1 MCFHNFAISYA
12 LKMETLNQMV
22 LGLNKEEIRFFKIYS
37 SRISSNEPRKD
48 LELFDAIRK
57 EQDKFDEETVCMKLY
72 PDGNKNAYY
81 RLKNRLKTDLSK
93 CLMVQ
98 HFEDEDITQAINLY
112 NLARYYMSRNLFQL
126 AEHFL
131 GKAEKRALG
140 LENLELLDLIYTEF
154 IRLSQEM
161 LSINPETYILKR
173 QDNEYRLKS
182 IRQIDDI
189 LATVKYKLKITQN
202 FSPVDNPV
210 VDMLQETVQK
220 LSDSKELKGSSALR
234 FKIYQAVSQIL
245 LQQHD
250 YPNLEAYLR
259 VTYAEFESEK
269 LFNRSNHQTKLQ
281 MLTYMVN
288 ALFKNNRTEES
299 LHWAEKLKA
308 GMEEFEGLHY
318 DRFLFFYYNSLVIN
332 HSKVDMEKA
341 ISILQELEHNEKLKK
356 TPFYIVFV
364 YLNLAIFHFDMG
376 NSREAIRRLNQLYH
390 HERFADTAEPLKF
403 RIAILEILI
412 RLELG
417 DTDFLEY
424 RMKQIRKDF
433 SAQLLDQENV
443 RESMLL
449 DLISDMF
456 LKGVSLR
463 NDEMKDRIKLFTKT
477 TSPRSADAEL
487 VNYNGWL
494 ERKLSS

>member
-1 MCFHNFAISYA
+1 MD
-12 LKMETLNQMV
+12 TLNQMI
-22 LGLNKEEIRFFKIYS
+22 LGLNKEEIRFYKVYS
-37 SRISSNEPRKD
+37 SRIASDQPRKD
-48 LELFDAIRK
+48 IELFDLIRK
-57 EQDKFDEETVCMKLY
+57 ERDGFEEDAASMRLY
-72 PDGNKNAYY
+72 PDGNRNPYY
-81 RLKNRLKTDLSK
+81 RLKNRLKSDLCKS
-93 CLMVQ
+93 LMVQ
-98 HFEDEDITQAINLY
+98 HFEAEDVTQAINLY
-112 NLARYYMSRNLFQL
+112 NLARHYMSKNLFQL

-131 GKAEKRALG
+131 GKAEKRALA
-140 LENLELLDLIYTEF
+140 LENLELLDLIYTEY

-173 QDNEYRLKS
+173 QENEAKLKS
-182 IRQIDDI
+182 MRQIDDI

-210 VDMLQETVQK
+210 VGMLQETVQK

-250 YPNLEAYLR
+250 YANLEDYLR
-259 VTYAEFESEK
+259 VTYAEFENEK
-269 LFNRSNHQTKLQ
+269 LFSKANHQTKLQ

-288 ALFKNNRTEES
+288 ALFKNNKTEES
-299 LHWAEKLKA
+299 LTWAEKLKA
-308 GMEEFEGLHY
+308 GMDEFDKLHH

-332 HSKVDMEKA
+332 YSKVDMNRA
-341 ISILQELEHNEKLKK
+341 IATLQDLEHNEKLKK

-376 NSREAIRRLNQLYH
+376 HYRESIKRLNQLYH
-390 HERFADTAEPLKF
+390 HERFENTAVPLKF

-424 RMKQIRKDF
+424 RMKQLRKDF
-433 SAQLLDQENV
+433 KEQLEDQENL
-443 RESMLL
+443 REAMLL

-456 LKGVSLR
+456 LKGMSLR
-463 NDEMKDRIKLFTKT
+463 TTEMKDRIRLFTKT
-477 TSPRSADAEL
+477 TSTRSADAEL

-494 ERKLSS
+494 ERKLLRAQTSP

>member
-1 MCFHNFAISYA
+1 MD
-12 LKMETLNQMV
+12 TLNQMV
-22 LGLNKEEIRFFKIYS
+22 LGLNKEEIRFFKIYA
-37 SRISSNEPRKD
+37 SRISNKGPRKD
-48 LELFDAIRK
+48 IELFDSIKK
-57 EQDKFDEETVCMKLY
+57 EREHFDEDATCSKLY
-72 PDGNKNAYY
+72 PDGNKNPYY
-81 RLKNRLKTDLSK
+81 RLKNRLKSDLSK

-98 HFEDEDITQAINLY
+98 HFEDEDVTQAINLY
-112 NLARYYMSRNLFQL
+112 NLARHYMSRNLFQL
-126 AEHFL
+126 AEYFL
-131 GKAEKRALG
+131 GKSEKRALS
-140 LENLELLDLIYTEF
+140 LENLELLDLIYTEY

-161 LSINPETYILKR
+161 LSINPETYIFKR
-173 QDNEYRLKS
+173 QENEARLKS

-210 VDMLQETVQK
+210 VDMLQETVQQ
-220 LSDSKELKGSSALR
+220 LTDSRELKGSSALR

-245 LQQHD
+245 LQRHD
-250 YPNLEAYLR
+250 YPNLEDYLR
-259 VTYAEFESEK
+259 VTFSEFESEK
-269 LFNRSNHQTKLQ
+269 LFSKANHQTKLQ

-288 ALFKNNRTEES
+288 ALFKNNKTKES
-299 LHWAEKLKA
+299 LEWAEKLKA
-308 GMEEFEGLHY
+308 GMDEFDKLHR

-332 HSKVDMEKA
+332 YSKVDMEKA
-341 ISILQELEHNEKLKK
+341 VSILEELEHNEKLKN

-376 NSREAIRRLNQLYH
+376 DHRESIKRLNQLYH
-390 HERFADTAEPLKF
+390 HKRFEDTAEPLKF
-403 RIAILEILI
+403 RIAILEVLI

-433 SAQLLDQENV
+433 KEQLENQENV

-449 DLISDMF
+449 NLISGMF

-463 NDEMKDRIKLFTKT
+463 SEEMKDRILLFTKT
-477 TSPRSADAEL
+477 TSPRSEDAEL

-494 ERKLSS
+494 EQKLKAQTSP

>member
-1 MCFHNFAISYA
+1 MD
-12 LKMETLNQMV
+12 TLNQMI

-37 SRISSNEPRKD
+37 SRINSNQPRKD
-48 LELFDAIRK
+48 IELFDIIKK
-57 EQDKFDEETVCMKLY
+57 EREQFDEDAASWKLY
-72 PDGNKNAYY
+72 PEGNKNPYY
-81 RLKNRLKTDLSK
+81 RLKNRLKSDLSK

-98 HFEDEDITQAINLY
+98 HFDDEDQTQAINLY
-112 NLARYYMSRNLFQL
+112 SLARHYMSRNLFPL

-140 LENLELLDLIYTEF
+140 IENLELLDLIYTEF

-173 QDNEYRLKS
+173 QENESRLKS

-210 VDMLQETVQK
+210 VDMLQETVQQ
-220 LSDSKELKGSSALR
+220 LTDSKELKGSSALR

-250 YPNLEAYLR
+250 YPNLEDYLR
-259 VTYAEFESEK
+259 VTYAEFENEK

-288 ALFKNNRTEES
+288 ALFKNDKSEES
-299 LHWAEKLKA
+299 LEWAERLKA
-308 GMEEFEGLHY
+308 GMEEFDRLHY

-332 HSKVDMEKA
+332 YSKVDMEKA
-341 ISILQELEHNEKLKK
+341 ISILRDLEGNKKLQK

-364 YLNLAIFHFDMG
+364 YLNLSIFHFDLG
-376 NSREAIRRLNQLYH
+376 DYRESIKRLNQLYH
-390 HERFADTAEPLKF
+390 HERFANTAEPLKF
-403 RIAILEILI
+403 RIAILEMLI

-424 RMKQIRKDF
+424 RMKQIKKDF
-433 SAQLLDQENV
+433 KDQLENQENV

-456 LKGVSLR
+456 LKGKSLR
-463 NDEMKDRIKLFTKT
+463 SDEMKDRIKLFTKT
-477 TSPRSADAEL
+477 TSPRSEDAEL
-487 VNYNGWL
+487 VNYNRWL
-494 ERKLSS
+494 EQKLKSS

>member
-1 MCFHNFAISYA
+1 MD
-12 LKMETLNQMV
+12 TLNQMV

-37 SRISSNEPRKD
+37 SRLLSKEPRKD
-48 LELFDAIRK
+48 IALFDCIKK
-57 EQDKFDEETVCMKLY
+57 ERERFDEDAICSKLY
-72 PDGNKNAYY
+72 PDGNKNPYY
-81 RLKNRLKTDLSK
+81 RLKNRLKSELSK
-93 CLMVQ
+93 SLMVH
-98 HFEDEDITQAINLY
+98 HFEDEDVAQAINLY
-112 NLARYYMSRNLFQL
+112 NLARHYISRNLFSL

-131 GKAEKRALG
+131 GKAEKHAIT

-173 QDNEYRLKS
+173 QENELRLKS

-210 VDMLQETVQK
+210 VDMLQETVQR
-220 LSDSKELKGSSALR
+220 LTDSKELKGSSVLR
-234 FKIYQAVSQIL
+234 FRIYQAVSQIL

-250 YPNLEAYLR
+250 YPNLEDYLR
-259 VTYAEFESEK
+259 VTYAEFEEEK
-269 LFNRSNHQTKLQ
+269 LFTKSNHQTKLQ

-288 ALFKNNRTEES
+288 ALFKNNKLEES
-299 LHWAEKLKA
+299 LQWAEKLKS
-308 GMEEFEGLHY
+308 GMDEFDKLHH

-332 HSKVDMEKA
+332 YSKVDMEKA
-341 ISILQELEHNEKLKK
+341 ISTLQELEHNEKLKN

-364 YLNLAIFHFDMG
+364 YLNLSIFYFDMG
-376 NSREAIRRLNQLYH
+376 NYREAIKRLNQLYL
-390 HERFADTAEPLKF
+390 HERFENTAVPLKF
-403 RIAILEILI
+403 RIAILEVLI

-433 SAQLLDQENV
+433 KEQLENQENM
-443 RESMLL
+443 REAMLL
-449 DLISDMF
+449 NLISDMF
-456 LKGVSLR
+456 LKGISLR
-463 NDEMKDRIKLFTKT
+463 SEEMKDRILLFTKT
-477 TSPRSADAEL
+477 TSPRSEDAEL

-494 ERKLSS
+494 ERKLAPAP

>member
-1 MCFHNFAISYA
+1 MD
-12 LKMETLNQMV
+12 TLNQMI
-22 LGLNKEEIRFFKIYS
+22 LGLNKEEIRFYKIYS
-37 SRISSNEPRKD
+37 SRIISNQPRKD
-48 LELFDAIRK
+48 IELFNLVRK
-57 EQDKFDEETVCMKLY
+57 EREVFDEDAAIAKLY
-72 PDGNKNAYY
+72 PDGNKNPYY
-81 RLKNRLKTDLSK
+81 RLKNRLKSDLSK
-93 CLMVQ
+93 CLILQ
-98 HFEDEDITQAINLY
+98 HFDNEDQTQAINLY
-112 NLARYYMSRNLFQL
+112 NLARHYMSRNLYPL

-131 GKAEKRALG
+131 GKAEKRALAI
-140 LENLELLDLIYTEF
+140 ENLELLDLIYTEF
-154 IRLSQEM
+154 IRLSQEL

-173 QDNEYRLKS
+173 QENETRLKS
-182 IRQIDDI
+182 LRQIDDI

-210 VDMLQETVQK
+210 VDMLQETVQQ
-220 LSDSKELKGSSALR
+220 LTDSKELKGSSALR

-250 YPNLEAYLR
+250 YPNLEDYLR
-259 VTYAEFESEK
+259 VTYSDFEKEK

-288 ALFKNNRTEES
+288 ALFKNDKSEES
-299 LHWAEKLKA
+299 LQWAEKLKTA
-308 GMEEFEGLHY
+308 MEEFDRLHY

-332 HSKVDMEKA
+332 YSKVDMEKA
-341 ISILQELEHNEKLKK
+341 ISILHDLEHNEKLKK

-364 YLNLAIFHFDMG
+364 YLNLSIFHFDLG
-376 NSREAIRRLNQLYH
+376 DYRESIKRLNQLYH
-390 HERFADTAEPLKF
+390 HERFANTADSLKF

-424 RMKQIRKDF
+424 RMKQIKKDF
-433 SAQLLDQENV
+433 KEQLENQENV
-443 RESMLL
+443 REAMLL

-456 LKGVSLR
+456 LKGKSLR
-463 NDEMKDRIKLFTKT
+463 SDDMKDRIKLFTKT
-477 TSPRSADAEL
+477 TSPRSEDAEL

-494 ERKLSS
+494 EQKLKA

>member
-1 MCFHNFAISYA
+1 MD
-12 LKMETLNQMV
+12 TLNQMV

-37 SRISSNEPRKD
+37 SRIASKEPRKD
-48 LELFDAIRK
+48 IELFDRIKK
-57 EQDKFDEETVCMKLY
+57 ERERFDEDATCSKLY
-72 PDGNKNAYY
+72 PGGNKNPYY
-81 RLKNRLKTDLSK
+81 RLKNRLKSDLSK
-93 CLMVQ
+93 SLMVQ
-98 HFEDEDITQAINLY
+98 HFEDEDVTQAINLY
-112 NLARYYMSRNLFQL
+112 NLARHYMSRNLFQL

-131 GKAEKRALG
+131 GKAEKRALS
-140 LENLELLDLIYTEF
+140 LENLELLDLIYTEY

-173 QDNEYRLKS
+173 QENESRLKS

-210 VDMLQETVQK
+210 VDMLQETVQQ
-220 LSDSKELKGSSALR
+220 LTDSKELKGSSALR

-250 YPNLEAYLR
+250 YPNLEDYLR
-259 VTYAEFESEK
+259 VTYGEFEQEK
-269 LFNRSNHQTKLQ
+269 LFTKSNHQTKLQ

-288 ALFKNNRTEES
+288 ALFKNNKLEES
-299 LHWAEKLKA
+299 LLWAEKLKS
-308 GMEEFEGLHY
+308 GMNEFDKLHH

-332 HSKVDMEKA
+332 YSKVDMGKA
-341 ISILQELEHNEKLKK
+341 ISTLEELEHNEKLKK

-364 YLNLAIFHFDMG
+364 YLNLSIFQFDLG
-376 NSREAIRRLNQLYH
+376 NHRESIKRLNQLYH
-390 HERFADTAEPLKF
+390 HERFENTAEPLKF

-433 SAQLLDQENV
+433 GTQLENQENI

-449 DLISDMF
+449 NLISDMF

-463 NDEMKDRIKLFTKT
+463 SDEMKDRIKLFTKT
-477 TSPRSADAEL
+477 TSPRSEDSEL

-494 ERKLSS
+494 EQKLKTQTSP